1 MPIIPQ
7 VGRKAFSI
15 RLLIATI
22 YIVLTLGAVTM
33 VYPFLL
39 MLATSITSSTDTN
52 EFRILP
58 RYLTRFDA
66 LFAKYTDDKYS
77 GDIEQI
83 NMLYH
88 TDFKKNEEIQPP
100 AAPADARMQAFVAEW
115 RRCLQTLPL
124 SFQEPAFRG
133 YGSHPSQFAL
143 SYRQFVRNRFQYDIL
158 ALNRAYIEENTSFD
172 TVSPPLERPTNR
184 NWSPDRS
191 RKMQEYLE
199 WKRTLP
205 AERRLAVG
213 VEPLFAKYLREDSP
227 QYGGD
232 IRRVA
237 QVWGSRIRSFSDITL
252 PGEPPDDPL
261 QRRDWEGFVRNK
273 LPFRY
278 ILTAPEAVR
287 PYRAYLQ
294 RRYRAIE
301 KLNAAYGANYPN
313 FEAVPLPYDAMRR
326 AQGLPQPAS
335 ELSDVPPE
343 RPSLPEGGPLT
354 LDWGDFLAREIPLSM
369 LYVDSPEN
377 RFRYQLWRKHVPDP
391 ARFNFWGGRWM
402 EQPLPDSLRETYG
415 LQAASLMEIKP
426 PYYYA
431 DALYVQENAGSLR
444 RDFVTRNYRLVLDY
458 IALHGRALWVTA
470 IFCIA
475 VISTTLIV
483 NPFCAY
489 ALSRYSLPYAFKVLL
504 FLLATMAFPAE
515 VAMIPNFLLLKEF
528 NLLNTFWAL
537 VLPGMASGFSIFLLK
552 GFFDSLPKELYEA
565 GLIDGA
571 SEMRMFFNV
580 ALPLSKPIFAV
591 IALQA
596 FTAAYGA
603 FMFAFLVCQDPK
615 MWTLMVWL
623 YELQINSP
631 QYITMAALTVA
642 ALPTL
647 FVFIFAQNVIMRGII
662 LPSYK

>member
-7 VGRKAFSI
+7 VGRKALSI
-15 RLLIATI
+15 RLLIASI
-22 YIVLTLGAVTM
+22 YIALTFGAVTM

-52 EFRILP
+52 EFRIIP
-58 RYLTRFDA
+58 RYLSRADV
-66 LFAKYTDDKYS
+66 LFAKYADDKYS

-100 AAPADARMQAFVAEW
+100 DTPADSRMQAFVAEW
-115 RRCLQTLPL
+115 RRCLQSLPL
-124 SFQEPAFRG
+124 SFQEPSFRG

-143 SYRQFVRNRFQYDIL
+143 SYRQYVRGKFRNDIL
-158 ALNRAYIEENTSFD
+158 ALNRSYIEENTSFD

-184 NWSPDRS
+184 NWSPNRS
-191 RKMQEYLE
+191 RKMQEYQE
-199 WKRTLP
+199 WKRALP
-205 AERRLAVG
+205 AERRMAVG
-213 VEPLFAKYLREDSP
+213 VEPLFAKYLREDVP
-227 QYGGD
+227 EYGGD
-232 IRRVA
+232 IRKVA
-237 QVWGSRIRSFSDITL
+237 QVWGSGIRTFSDITL
-252 PGEPPDDPL
+252 PGAPPADPL

-278 ILTAPEAVR
+278 ILTAPEAAR

-294 RRYRAIE
+294 RRYRSIE
-301 KLNAAYGANYPN
+301 KLNEAYGANYLN
-313 FEAVPLPYDAMRR
+313 FDAVPLPYDAMRR
-326 AQGLPQPAS
+326 AQGLPLPAT
-335 ELSDVPPE
+335 ELREPPSE
-343 RPSLPEGGPLT
+343 RPPLPEGGPLT
-354 LDWGDFLAREIPLSM
+354 LDWGDFLAREVPLSL
-369 LYVDSPEN
+369 LYVDTPEN
-377 RFRYQLWRKHVPDP
+377 RFRYQLWKKHEP
-391 ARFNFWGGRWM
+391 AAGEFDFWGGNWM
-402 EQPLPDSLRETYG
+402 QTNPAENIRQTYG
-415 LQAASLMEIKP
+415 LQAASLKEIKP
-426 PYYYA
+426 PYYFA
-431 DALYVQENAGSLR
+431 DALYVQENAGTLR
-444 RDFVTRNYRLVLDY
+444 RDFATRNYRLVLDY
-458 IALHGRALWVTA
+458 IALHGSALWVTA

-475 VISTTLIV
+475 VILTTLIV

-515 VAMIPNFLLLKEF
+515 VAMIPNFLLLKELS
-528 NLLNTFWAL
+528 LLNSYWAL
-537 VLPGMASGFSIFLLK
+537 ILPGMASGFSIFLLK

-571 SEMRMFFNV
+571 TELRMFFNV
-580 ALPLSKPIFAV
+580 ALPLSRPIFAV

-603 FMFAFLVCQDPK
+603 FMFAFLVCQDPQ